1 MKTIK
6 PFRLSILT
14 RPFRRQRQDHLGVS
28 VFAMASLAPEPLLM
42 PDQDL
47 WKLAADEIGP
57 GNVLDMG
64 VPKIEPE
71 WLVSG
76 YAYTAHQD
84 DKTLC
89 AAQAVFHGKAKSLLV
104 SGDRYWLGGRATH
117 PQPFERLRL
126 DWAHAYGGP
135 GESENPEG
143 IGSFDETING
153 VHTRRVPNVE
163 LPGAR
168 QDAPGRRIVPAGFG
182 AVPPDRPQR
191 LALMGRAYDQQWL
204 QHEYPGFADDM
215 DWRYFNAAPA
225 DQRLPGQ
232 RELPPGAAYELWN
245 MHPRQP
251 VMRGQLPD
259 WQARCFASFQKDGG
273 ALSEISLSLS
283 TAWFFPHA
291 ERVILVWHGASPIA
305 EDDAADVKHIMP
317 ALELRGQPRPL
328 AHYQQVLQQRI
339 DPAKAVLVLRDSDL
353 VPKAVMGPWAGDQVP
368 DIASLPLVRNL
379 RAGRQRERERLHAR
393 LLEQGLDPAQ
403 YLPPLSEP
411 DLQPPASMD
420 DLPDFAEKADQALE
434 QMRKAALARG
444 AEDRAQV
451 VAHGMPAAI
460 HPDIDIPP
468 LSQMDPRKLSD
479 EIKASIDKAM
489 TEVASQTGKPVQRRF
504 DPDRLLHDLVRL
516 EEDAAR
522 ERRTPLTPDEA
533 AESARLREQAGRSAR
548 MGHLYGAHLLEP
560 APPASS
566 LRSRRLR
573 RRLEAAASGE
583 RRFAG
588 MSFAGAN
595 LSGLDLRGADF
606 TEANLEDVD
615 FSDARLDGCNFTR
628 AVLARTRLV
637 RASLTDARL
646 DEANLGGAH
655 CEGANFTGAS
665 FVQTRCNKTIFRSC
679 VLAKTAFKQAD
690 LFESE
695 WVCCDARGSHWEE
708 MALLKLALKDMA
720 FDNAAF
726 KQVSWIECSF
736 KGASFVRA
744 ALNACAFVTVDA
756 QEGVDFTEASLV
768 TCSFV
773 HGCSLVQAVFCAA
786 SLRQCGLRGAILVG
800 VDLAK
805 ARLDGCDFSECDL
818 RRARLEG
825 LHAGESLFI
834 RADLREA
841 SLRGANLI
849 DANLS
854 KADLR
859 FASLQ
864 DANLF
869 RADVS
874 QAAIDG
880 STTFVG
886 AYTQGAK
893 TLPARRTEPV
903 R

>member
-14 RPFRRQRQDHLGVS
+14 RPFRRQQRDILGVS

-57 GNVLDMG
+57 GNVLDLG

-76 YAYTAHQD
+76 YAYTAHQE

-89 AAQAVFHGKAKSLLV
+89 AAQAVFHGHAKSLLV
-104 SGDRYWLGGRATH
+104 SGDRYWLDGRAT
-117 PQPFERLRL
+117 PAQPFERLRL

-135 GESENPEG
+135 SEPENPEG
-143 IGSFDETING
+143 IGSFDEVING
-153 VHTRRVPNVE
+153 VHTRRLPNVE

-168 QDAPGRRIVPAGFG
+168 QDVPGRHIAPAGFG

-204 QHEYPGFADDM
+204 QHEYPGFAEDM

-259 WQARCFASFQKDGG
+259 WHARCFASFQKDGG
-273 ALSEISLSLS
+273 ALSEISLRLS

-328 AHYQQVLQQRI
+328 DHYQQVLQQRI

-353 VPKAVMGPWAGDQVP
+353 VPKAVMGPWAGEQMP
-368 DIASLPLVRNL
+368 DLASLPLVRNL
-379 RAGRQRERERLHAR
+379 RAGRQREHERMRAR
-393 LLEQGLDPAQ
+393 LLAQGLDPEQ

-411 DLQPPASMD
+411 DLRPPASMD
-420 DLPDFAEKADQALE
+420 DLPDFAEKADRALE
-434 QMRKAALARG
+434 QMRAAAVARST
-444 AEDRAQV
+444 EDQAQA
-451 VAHGMPAAI
+451 VARGMPAAI
-460 HPDIDIPP
+460 QPDIDIPP
-468 LSQMDPRKLSD
+468 LSQMDPRTLSG
-479 EIKASIDKAM
+479 EIQAGIDKAM

-504 DPDRLLHDLVRL
+504 DPDRLLRDLARL

-522 ERRTPLTPDEA
+522 ERRTQPTPDEA
-533 AESARLREQAGRSAR
+533 ADSARLREQAGHVAR

-560 APPASS
+560 APAASS
-566 LRSRRLR
+566 LRSRLR

-588 MSFAGAN
+588 MNFAGAN

-606 TEANLEDVD
+606 TGANLEDVD

-628 AVLARTRLV
+628 AVLARARLV
-637 RASLTDARL
+637 RASLADARL

-655 CEGANFTGAS
+655 CEGANFTGVS
-665 FVQTRCNKTIFRSC
+665 FMQTRCSKTIFRSC
-679 VLAKTAFKQAD
+679 VLAKATFNQSD
-690 LFESE
+690 LLESE
-695 WVCCDARGSHWEE
+695 WVRCDARGSHWEQ
-708 MALLKLALKDMA
+708 MTMVKLALEDMA
-720 FDNAAF
+720 FDDAAF
-726 KQVSWIECSF
+726 KQVSWIECSL
-736 KGASFVRA
+736 KGTSFVRA
-744 ALNACAFVTVDA
+744 ALNACAFITVHA
-756 QEGVDFTEASLV
+756 QEG
-768 TCSFV
+768 
-773 HGCSLVQAVFCAA
+773 
-786 SLRQCGLRGAILVG
+786 
-800 VDLAK
+800 
-805 ARLDGCDFSECDL
+805 
-818 RRARLEG
+818 
-825 LHAGESLFI
+825 
-834 RADLREA
+834 
-841 SLRGANLI
+841 
-849 DANLS
+849 
-854 KADLR
+854 
-859 FASLQ
+859 
-864 DANLF
+864 
-869 RADVS
+869 
-874 QAAIDG
+874 
-880 STTFVG
+880 STSPR
-886 AYTQGAK
+886 
-893 TLPARRTEPV
+893 PAW
-903 R
+903 

>member
-6 PFRLSILT
+6 PFRLSIIT
-14 RPFRRQRQDHLGVS
+14 RPFRRRRRDFLGVS

-76 YAYTAHQD
+76 YAYTAHQE

-89 AAQAVFHGKAKSLLV
+89 AAQAVFHGQAKSLLV
-104 SGDRYWLGGRATH
+104 SGDRYWLDGRATAA
-117 PQPFERLRL
+117 QPFERLRL

-135 GESENPEG
+135 GEPENPEG

-153 VHTRRVPNVE
+153 VHTRRLPNVE

-168 QDAPGRRIVPAGFG
+168 QDVPGRRIVPAGFG

-204 QHEYPGFADDM
+204 QHDYPGFADDM

-225 DQRLPGQ
+225 DQRLAGQ
-232 RELPPGAAYELWN
+232 SELPPGAAYELWN

-251 VMRGQLPD
+251 VMRGRLPD
-259 WQARCFASFQKDGG
+259 WHARCFASFQKDGG
-273 ALSEISLSLS
+273 ALSEISLRLS

-291 ERVILVWHGASPIA
+291 ERVILIWHGAGPIA

-328 AHYQQVLQQRI
+328 DHYQHVLQQRI

-353 VPKAVMGPWAGDQVP
+353 VPKAVMGPWAGEQMP
-368 DIASLPLVRNL
+368 DIASFPLVRNL
-379 RAGRQRERERLHAR
+379 RAGRQREHERLRAR
-393 LLEQGLDPAQ
+393 LLEQGLDPEQ
-403 YLPPLSEP
+403 YLPPLAEP

-420 DLPDFAEKADQALE
+420 DLPDFAEKADRALE
-434 QMRKAALARG
+434 QMRETALARG
-444 AEDRAQV
+444 AEGRAQA
-451 VAHGMPAAI
+451 VAHGMPAAAQ
-460 HPDIDIPP
+460 PDVDIPP
-468 LSQMDPRKLSD
+468 LSQMDPHKLSD
-479 EIKASIDKAM
+479 AIKASVDKAM
-489 TEVASQTGKPVQRRF
+489 TEVASRTGKPVQRRF
-504 DPDRLLHDLVRL
+504 DPDSLLRDLARL
-516 EEDAAR
+516 EQSAAR
-522 ERRTPLTPDEA
+522 ERRTPPTSDEV
-533 AESARLREQAGRSAR
+533 AESARLREQAARSAR
-548 MGHLYGAHLLEP
+548 MGHLHGAHLLEP

-573 RRLEAAASGE
+573 RRLEAAADGE

-588 MSFAGAN
+588 MNFVGAD

-628 AVLARTRLV
+628 AVLARAKLV
-637 RASLTDARL
+637 RASLTEARL
-646 DEANLGGAH
+646 DEANLGGAR
-655 CEGANFTGAS
+655 CESANFTGAS
-665 FVQTRCNKTIFRSC
+665 FEQTRCSKTIFHSC
-679 VLAKTAFKQAD
+679 VLAKASFSQSD

-695 WVCCDARGSHWEE
+695 WLRCDARGSRWEQ
-708 MALLKLALKDMA
+708 MAMVKLALEDMA

-726 KQVSWIECSF
+726 EQVSWVECSF

-744 ALNACAFVTVDA
+744 ALSACAFVTVDA
-756 QEGVDFTEASLV
+756 HDGVDFTEASLV

-786 SLRQCGLRGAILVG
+786 SLRQCGLRGAMLVG
-800 VDLAK
+800 ADFAK
-805 ARLDGCDFSECDL
+805 ARLEGCDLSDCDL

-825 LHAGESLFI
+825 LHAGESLFV
-834 RADLREA
+834 RADFREA

-869 RADVS
+869 RTDVS

-880 STTFVG
+880 STTFIG

-893 TLPARRTEPV
+893 TLPARSTEQA

>member
-6 PFRLSILT
+6 PFRLSIIT
-14 RPFRRQRQDHLGVS
+14 RPFRRQRRDFLGVS

-89 AAQAVFHGKAKSLLV
+89 AAQAVFHGQAKSLLV
-104 SGDRYWLGGRATH
+104 SGDRYWLDGRATAA
-117 PQPFERLRL
+117 QPFERLRL

-135 GESENPEG
+135 GEAENPEG
-143 IGSFDETING
+143 IGSFDEVING
-153 VHTRRVPNVE
+153 VRTRRLPNVE

-168 QDAPGRRIVPAGFG
+168 QDTPGRRVVAAGFG

-191 LALMGRAYDQQWL
+191 LGLMGRAYDQQWL
-204 QHEYPGFADDM
+204 QHDYPGFADDM

-232 RELPPGAAYELWN
+232 SELPPGAAYELWN

-273 ALSEISLSLS
+273 ALSEIALRLS

-317 ALELRGQPRPL
+317 ALELRGQPRPV

-353 VPKAVMGPWAGDQVP
+353 VPKEVMGPWAGEQMP
-368 DIASLPLVRNL
+368 DIASLPMVRNL
-379 RAGRQRERERLHAR
+379 RAGRQRERERLRAR
-393 LLEQGLDPAQ
+393 LLEQGLDPER
-403 YLPPLSEP
+403 YLPPLAEP
-411 DLQPPASMD
+411 DLQPPASID
-420 DLPDFAEKADQALE
+420 DLPDFAEKADRAFE
-434 QMRKAALARG
+434 QMRQTALARG
-444 AEDRAQV
+444 AEGRAQA
-451 VAHGMPAAI
+451 VAQGMPAAA
-460 HPDIDIPP
+460 HPDVDIPP
-468 LSQMDPRKLSD
+468 LSQMDPRELSG

-489 TEVASQTGKPVQRRF
+489 TEVASRTGKPVQRRF
-504 DPDRLLHDLVRL
+504 DPDSLLRDLARM

-522 ERRTPLTPDEA
+522 ERPTPLTAEEA
-533 AESARLREQAGRSAR
+533 AESARLREQAGRSVR
-548 MGHLYGAHLLEP
+548 LGHLHGAHLLEP

-588 MSFAGAN
+588 MNFVGAN
-595 LSGLDLRGADF
+595 LSGMDLRGADF
-606 TEANLEDVD
+606 TGANLEDVD

-628 AVLARTRLV
+628 AVLARARLV

-646 DEANLGGAH
+646 DEANLGGAQ
-655 CEGANFTGAS
+655 CEGVNFTGAS
-665 FVQTRCNKTIFRSC
+665 FVNTRCNKTVFRAC
-679 VLAKTAFKQAD
+679 VLARAAFDQAD

-695 WVCCDARGSHWEE
+695 WARCDARGSRWEQ
-708 MALLKLALKDMA
+708 MAMVKLALGDIA
-720 FDNAAF
+720 FDDAAF
-726 KQVSWIECSF
+726 KQVSWIECRF

-744 ALNACAFVTVDA
+744 ALDACAFVTVDA
-756 QEGVDFTEASLV
+756 HEGVDFTEASFV

-773 HGCSLVQAVFCAA
+773 HGCSLVQAVFRAA

-800 VDLAK
+800 ADLAG
-805 ARLDGCDFSECDL
+805 ARLEGCDFSECDL
-818 RRARLEG
+818 RRARLEA

-841 SLRGANLI
+841 SLRGASLI

-880 STTFVG
+880 STTFIG

-893 TLPARRTEPV
+893 TLPARKTEPV